1 MYSRIKQV
9 GEIGHLLNLE
19 WILVI
24 NVAGDVLL
32 WNFEVHFRRAA

>member
-1 MYSRIKQV
+1 MKQV
-9 GEIGHLLNLE
+9 GEIGHLLNLG

-24 NVAGDVLL
+24 NVAAEALL